1 MTDKSRN
8 DADTYADRLFHAL
21 SARQTLAPLTA
32 DDPGFDLAAGYAVA
46 AALRARRGGRTVG
59 RKIGFSNTAIW
70 PLYGIDGP
78 MWGWMY
84 EGSVD
89 VEPSEH
95 SVPADA
101 FVLPRIEPEILLHLT
116 TAPSA
121 AMDESE
127 LLACCDWIGTGFEIV
142 QSPFPDWRFKL
153 ADAAAAGALHA
164 GFWVTETAPVG
175 NGFDWIEGLKTATCD
190 LLRDGESVGAGRMD
204 VVLGGPLLALKAILA
219 VIENDPDA
227 PSVAAGE
234 LIATGTLVDG
244 IPVAAGERWESRIE
258 GLPLGGG
265 VLRIT

>member
-1 MTDKSRN
+1 
-8 DADTYADRLFHAL
+8 
-21 SARQTLAPLTA
+21 
-32 DDPGFDLAAGYAVA
+32 
-46 AALRARRGGRTVG
+46 
-59 RKIGFSNTAIW
+59 
-70 PLYGIDGP
+70 
-78 MWGWMY
+78 
-84 EGSVD
+84 
-89 VEPSEH
+89 
-95 SVPADA
+95 
-101 FVLPRIEPEILLHLT
+101 
-116 TAPSA
+116 
-121 AMDESE
+121 
-127 LLACCDWIGTGFEIV
+127 
-142 QSPFPDWRFKL
+142 
-153 ADAAAAGALHA
+153 
-164 GFWVTETAPVG
+164 VG